1 MVAERVGRPVL
12 NNPSPHRP
20 GERAAA
26 MDLIPPG
33 TSSEGS
39 DETPRRG
46 SRIRAEEEEQGE
58 VTPISRSGTA
68 SGPDHEGSS
77 LSPASGADGFSSV
90 ATDPNDDSRPVTKKE
105 LTRFRRVVV
114 KTFQTMNTDL
124 MSLLKAEIEDQNRQR
139 EGLKDLLAS
148 RISTLNSLMDT
159 HVEEV
164 LKQSAPAAIEAAL
177 GPRVDLLTEAVMAN
191 IEALR
196 GDIISVTVTLSD
208 TDVVFATAGGV

>member
-12 NNPSPHRP
+12 DIPSPHRP

-90 ATDPNDDSRPVTKKE
+90 ATDPNDDSRPITKKE

-114 KTFQTMNTDL
+114 KTFQTMNSHL
-124 MSLLKAEIEDQNRQR
+124 MSLIKAEIEDQNRER
-139 EGLKDLLAS
+139 ESLKDLLAS
-148 RISTLNSLMDT
+148 RISTLNSLMDN
-159 HVEEV
+159 HLEEV
-164 LKQSAPAAIEAAL
+164 LKHSAQPAIDAAIGLAS
-177 GPRVDLLTEAVMAN
+177 N
-191 IEALR
+191 H
-196 GDIISVTVTLSD
+196 
-208 TDVVFATAGGV
+208 

>member
-1 MVAERVGRPVL
+1 
-12 NNPSPHRP
+12 
-20 GERAAA
+20 
-26 MDLIPPG
+26 MDLIPPS
-33 TSSEGS
+33 TSSEDS
-39 DETPRRG
+39 DATPRRG
-46 SRIRAEEEEQGE
+46 SRIRAEEEEQGG

-90 ATDPNDDSRPVTKKE
+90 ATDPNDDSRPITKKE

-124 MSLLKAEIEDQNRQR
+124 MNLLRAEIDDQNRQR

-148 RISTLNSLMDT
+148 RVSSLNSLMDT

-164 LKQSAPAAIEAAL
+164 LKQSAQPAIDA
-177 GPRVDLLTEAVMAN
+177 
-191 IEALR
+191 
-196 GDIISVTVTLSD
+196 S
-208 TDVVFATAGGV
+208 